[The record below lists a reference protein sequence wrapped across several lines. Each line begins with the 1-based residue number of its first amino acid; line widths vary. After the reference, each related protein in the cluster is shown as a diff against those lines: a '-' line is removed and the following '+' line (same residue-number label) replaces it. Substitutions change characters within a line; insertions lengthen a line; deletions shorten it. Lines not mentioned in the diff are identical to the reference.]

1 MIGSTGNRT
10 SQRGCGFLLTV
21 LVAFACP
28 AHAQPSCGE
37 PPRVDDQSLKGDLEG
52 KAKFLSSL
60 VGDANLKGQAEAVRT
75 DIFRNYPEASKTR
88 SDAYLQYMFC
98 SFVLSDPK
106 LSAKEKFQAIQE
118 FRQPLPAASGSTQG
132 SPNVST
138 SGSQSPGVISGGDTS
153 ISFGAPPAAPSSG
166 AAIPSAP
173 TGPTPSGTVRTEGN
187 QSPGVIS
194 RGNTGIQYAPSPP
207 AAPAQ

>member
-1 MIGSTGNRT
+1 VRILITALT
-10 SQRGCGFLLTV
+10 AFLAIP
-21 LVAFACP
+21 AFAQP
-28 AHAQPSCGE
+28 QPSCGE

-60 VGDANLKGQAEAVRT
+60 LGDANLKGQVEAVRT

-106 LSAKEKFQAIQE
+106 LPTERKFQVIQE
-118 FRQPLPAASGSTQG
+118 FRQAQI
-132 SPNVST
+132 SPGVST
-138 SGSQSPGVISGGDTS
+138 SGSQSPGVISGGDAN
-153 ISFGAPPAAPSSG
+153 INYGAAPATQPGG
-166 AAIPSAP
+166 ASTPTAP
-173 TGPTPSGTVRTEGN
+173 VGPVPSGTVRTEGN

-194 RGNTGIQYAPSPP
+194 RGNTGIQYAPNPP
-207 AAPAQ
+207 AAPAK

>member
-1 MIGSTGNRT
+1 MRIALATLAA
-10 SQRGCGFLLTV
+10 FLAVPT
-21 LVAFACP
+21 FAQTP
-28 AHAQPSCGE
+28 PSCGD

-60 VGDANLKGQAEAVRT
+60 VTDANLKGQVEAVRT

-98 SFVLSDPK
+98 SFVLSDTKWPT
-106 LSAKEKFQAIQE
+106 ERKFQALQE
-118 FRQPLPAASGSTQG
+118 FRQAQT
-132 SPNVST
+132 SPSVST
-138 SGSQSPGVISGGDTS
+138 SGSQSPGVISGGDAN
-153 ISFGAPPAAPSSG
+153 INYGAPPATQPNGGST
-166 AAIPSAP
+166 PSAL
-173 TGPTPSGTVRTEGN
+173 TGPAPSGTVRTEGN

-207 AAPAQ
+207 AVPAK